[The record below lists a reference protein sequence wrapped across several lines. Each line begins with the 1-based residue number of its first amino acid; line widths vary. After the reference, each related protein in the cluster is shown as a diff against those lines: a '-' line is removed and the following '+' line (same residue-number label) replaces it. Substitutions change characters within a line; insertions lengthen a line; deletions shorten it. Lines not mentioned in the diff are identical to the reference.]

1 MAFRYQHLQKINQ
14 TYFQH
19 LQNAFSYA
27 TQCQKASLYFMV
39 HAIYPDIFVDNG
51 STTVKRLHERLQQ
64 SAQYNSEKTVK

>member
-27 TQCQKASLYFMV
+27 AQCQKASLYFMV
-39 HAIYPDIFVDNG
+39 HAIYPDVFVDNG
-51 STTVKRLHERLQQ
+51 STMVRCLNDVLQK
-64 SAQYNSEKTVK
+64 SAKYNSEKTTK